1 MAEEGGL
8 EKKKRRADEALAF
21 FESLDEETRK
31 AVYIAS
37 SILVMYIRSSRYG
50 SCARELLSVSR

>member
-1 MAEEGGL
+1 MSTESL

-37 SILVMYIRSSRYG
+37 SILVAVKETEQG
-50 SCARELLSVSR
+50 REEKAS